1 VIIYSFDK
9 LVGDLKF
16 KRQGG
21 AWFASRLR
29 NTKVLCPDNMVRRL
43 TEQHFAMRIQQKRN
57 EHPQNGML
65 VYQT

>member
-1 VIIYSFDK
+1 M
-9 LVGDLKF
+9 GDLKF

-21 AWFASRLR
+21 AWFASTLR

-43 TEQHFAMRIQQKRN
+43 TENAIRIQQKRN
-57 EHPQNGML
+57 KNPQNGML